1 MAGTRIAS
9 LSRASS
15 ERVTSSPS
23 SSPSWRK
30 KLAGAGR
37 KIPRPIR
44 IVLLVLV
51 GAYLLAMLAS
61 NVILRTG
68 LLRSWLNAHPDRL
81 HVDYASAWSPYPGR
95 VLVTDF
101 TLRFQ
106 DANVQMIFDLEKIDM
121 RVDLVD
127 LARKRFHVHN
137 LDARGLSYRMRMK
150 LESAEGQEGRLAA
163 YPPIKGFPDPAVRTP
178 KPSREITDEEYNLW
192 TIQLDDVAT
201 SIRELWIMEYRY
213 RGEGSIAGGMRLVP
227 LRELWL
233 PPCVLLTNDGVL
245 SIGDQEILR
254 GQRSRVEV
262 QVDPYDV
269 RIPDGTAVLRQVT
282 ARAEMSAELTSIAPF
297 GSVYLRQMGVSLD
310 GGRGPVT
317 VHGRIDHGVV
327 HPESRAEWK
336 TGDVTIRVPGGIA
349 LRGDFA
355 FVGHVDAGKGGA
367 TAALLDPE
375 ARPSVIAELAEGKG
389 RVWSGSDKEALA
401 TIDDARSVITSAN
414 TDLTA
419 PFPLSAMKVDIGSL
433 RVTDLRRAFQ
443 LVGSKDVDVRK
454 GALAASVKSSYRGG
468 ALDARADI
476 AVDGVHVVTEN
487 VDIAS
492 ARGKIAAIA
501 TSKDTHSGI
510 SFGGSSASLEDVGL
524 RVKDSRIGGLG
535 VTVDISEG
543 LVRTNKANGSDTT
556 ASVRVVPGDKVL
568 ALGASLASL
577 PKVLGEAPAGPDA
590 RANIRVHT
598 DEKGV
603 DVRVLEARDGDLV
616 MRGRVRK
623 PKSTPMVGAF
633 LLEIGILSAGVE
645 IAGGGTHVSPF
656 AKKDWLDARTR

>member
-1 MAGTRIAS
+1 MAGTRVAS
-9 LSRASS
+9 LSRTSEDRAKSS
-15 ERVTSSPS
+15 GSRAGT
-23 SSPSWRK
+23 WRK
-30 KLAGAGR
+30 KLAAGGR
-37 KIPRPIR
+37 KIPRPVR
-44 IVLLVLV
+44 IVLLVLAV
-51 GAYLLAMLAS
+51 AYLLVVLAS

-68 LLRSWLNAHPDRL
+68 LLRSWLNPHPDRL

-95 VLVTDF
+95 VLVSDF

-121 RVDLVD
+121 TVDLFD
-127 LARKRFHVHN
+127 LARKKFHVRG

-150 LESAEGQEGRLAA
+150 LDSIEGQEGRLAA
-163 YPPIKGFPDPAVRTP
+163 YPPIKGFPDPAVRIP
-178 KPSREITDEEYNLW
+178 KPHHEVTDEEYDLW

-201 SIRELWIMEYRY
+201 SVRELWIMEYRY

-245 SIGDQEILR
+245 SLGDQEILR
-254 GQRSRVEV
+254 GQRGRVEV

-269 RIPDGTAVLRQVT
+269 RIPDGTAVLRQVS
-282 ARAEMSAELTSIAPF
+282 ARAEMTAELTSLAPF
-297 GSVYLRQMGVSLD
+297 GSVYLRNMGVSLD

-317 VHGRIDHGVV
+317 ITGRVDHGLV

-336 TGDVTIRVPGGIA
+336 TGDLTVRVPGGLA
-349 LRGDFA
+349 FRGDVA

-375 ARPSVIAELAEGKG
+375 ARPAVIADLASGKAG
-389 RVWSGSDKEALA
+389 VWSGNDKDALVS
-401 TIDDARSVITSAN
+401 IDDARSVITSAN

-419 PFPLSAMKVDIGSL
+419 PFPLSAMKLDIASL
-433 RVTDLRRAFQ
+433 RVPDLRRVAQ
-443 LVGSKDVDVRK
+443 LVGSNDVDVRK
-454 GALAASVKSSYRGG
+454 GALAATVRSSYRGG
-468 ALDARADI
+468 AFDARADI

-492 ARGKIAAIA
+492 AKGKIAAVA
-501 TSKDTHSGI
+501 TSKDMHSGI
-510 SFGGSSASLEDVGL
+510 SFGGSTAALEDVGL
-524 RVKDSRIGGLG
+524 RMKDSRTGGLG

-543 LVRTNKANGSDTT
+543 LVRTNKANGIDTT

-577 PKVLGEAPAGPDA
+577 PKMLGEAPAGPDA
-590 RANIRVHT
+590 RANVRLHT

-603 DVRVLEARDGDLV
+603 DVRLVEGRDGDLV
-616 MRGRVRK
+616 ARGRYRK
-623 PKSTPMVGAF
+623 MKNDVPRSAF
-633 LLEIGILSAGVE
+633 LIEVGILSAGVE
-645 IAGGGTHVSPF
+645 IAGGETHVTPF
-656 AKKDWLDARTR
+656 AKKDWLDAHTR